1 VKAVYH
7 LAVAILALGVVYAS
21 SPRIV
26 VSKAKNAVSQSTA
39 GCSGSLYVVDSF
51 SRIYAVNMSSGST
64 QYIAN
69 LGTGVNKLRFAPDG
83 TLYGRS
89 TSTGRRVMV
98 DIDTGVV
105 TFGTGSTILPP
116 EWAAPAYLPE
126 GNDPVGYFQ
135 TFDGPSSNSFKA
147 IDSDNPFAFHA
158 LPMNY
163 PLAFNTSIGN
173 AISSDGSAFYW
184 LTTDVVYSTNVT
196 NAAMRV
202 FMNLGALELAA
213 DAVVS
218 NVDDAGRLFIA
229 DGIYLYVVDTNT
241 KTTTPVKLQGP
252 LSFVTDVIWRP
263 CPRGGVRITPTSGL
277 ITTESGARAGFR
289 AVLTAAPAGNVTIG
303 LTSSDTSEG
312 TVFPASLT
320 FTQANWS
327 AAQNVTVSG
336 LDDQVV
342 DGDQPYTIVTSNAAS
357 IDPNYSNRFVQDVHV
372 VNAEQPGLT
381 ATTIH
386 SSLNPSA
393 AGAAVTFSTSVIAAH
408 TTPEGSVQFSD
419 GGSPIGNTTLS
430 SGLGSFTTSALPA
443 GTRTISAYYPGDGF
457 LLPSSATLSQEVK
470 PSTGH
475 PTTTALT
482 SSINPSAPGAPVTLT
497 ASVSSGSGKNK
508 PAGAVRFD
516 DGDTTIG
523 TVTLGQSDHAVLVAP
538 FAGGTHTL
546 RATYLGS
553 GSYDPSVSP
562 DFMQNVGSVA
572 ALTITS
578 SLDPSTPGASVTFTA
593 TITGAVGNPPPTGTI
608 AFSDGLTLLQSTSVI
623 GGTAT
628 YTTSSLTAGMHSITA
643 HYSGDSFY
651 AGASAVVKQN
661 VKVPHT
667 H

>member
-1 VKAVYH
+1 MSHLPRRAKAVYH

-26 VSKAKNAVSQSTA
+26 VSKAIKSQSIA

-51 SRIYAVNMSSGST
+51 SRIYAVNMSGST

-69 LGTGVNKLRFAPDG
+69 LGTSVNKLRFAPDG
-83 TLYGRS
+83 TLYGWS
-89 TSTGRRVMV
+89 TATGRRVMV
-98 DIDTGVV
+98 NIDNGAV
-105 TFGTGSTILPP
+105 TDAGMFLSADWTP
-116 EWAAPAYLPE
+116 PAYAAE
-126 GNDPVGYFQ
+126 GSDPIGYFQ
-135 TFDGPSSNSFKA
+135 NFGAGSTASG
-147 IDSDNPFAFHA
+147 
-158 LPMNY
+158 
-163 PLAFNTSIGN
+163 LAFNTSIGN
-173 AISSDGSAFYW
+173 AISNDGSAVYW
-184 LTTDVVYSTNVT
+184 LTTDVLYSSNVT
-196 NAAMRV
+196 DGSMRP
-202 FMNLGALELAA
+202 FLYLGSLELTA
-213 DAVVS
+213 DAAVS
-218 NVDDAGRLFIA
+218 NMDDSGRLFIV
-229 DGIYLYVVDTNT
+229 DGIFLYIVDSNT
-241 KTTTPVKLQGP
+241 RSVTTVKLQGP

-263 CPRGGVRITPTSGL
+263 CPRGGVRITPTAGL
-277 ITTESGARAGFR
+277 ITTESGAKAGFR

-312 TVFPASLT
+312 TVFPASLN
-320 FTQANWS
+320 FTPSNWNF
-327 AAQNVTVSG
+327 AQNVTVFG

-342 DGDQPYTIVTSNAAS
+342 DGDQPYTIVTSNATS

-372 VNAEQPGLT
+372 VNVEQPGLT

-393 AGAAVTFSTSVIAAH
+393 AGAAVTFSTSVIAANS
-408 TTPEGSVQFSD
+408 TPEGSVQFSD

-430 SGLGSFTTSALPA
+430 NGAGSFTTNALPA
-443 GTRTISAYYPGDGF
+443 STHTISAYYPGDGF

-475 PTTTALT
+475 PTTAALT

-508 PAGAVRFD
+508 PTGAVRFD

-523 TVTLGQSDHAVLVAP
+523 TVSLGQNDHAVLVVP
-538 FAGGTHTL
+538 FAGGTQTL

-553 GSYDPSVSP
+553 SSYDPSVSP
-562 DFMQNVGSVA
+562 DLVQNVGA
-572 ALTITS
+572 IATLTITS
-578 SLDPSTPGASVTFTA
+578 SLNPSTPGASVTFTA
-593 TITGAVGNPPPTGTI
+593 TVTGTVGDPTGTI
-608 AFSDGLTLLQSTSVI
+608 SFSDGTTLLQSASVI

-643 HYSGDSFY
+643 HYSGDSVY
-651 AGASAVVKQN
+651 AGTSAVVKQN
-661 VKVPHT
+661 VKVPHG